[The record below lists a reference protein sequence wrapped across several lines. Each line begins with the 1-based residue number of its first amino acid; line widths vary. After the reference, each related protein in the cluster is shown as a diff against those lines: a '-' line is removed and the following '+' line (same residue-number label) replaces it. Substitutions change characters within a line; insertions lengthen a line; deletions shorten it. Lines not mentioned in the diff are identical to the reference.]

1 MKNKLHLID
10 KSRYIFTEDGRIYS
24 KRYRNYLTPYLR
36 TDGYLAT
43 TLKLIDGTSE
53 PFLLHMVIAYI
64 FCEIPTDVDFDL
76 LQVDHIIPVSQ
87 GGTNEARNLRWVTP
101 KENMNNPLTKQK
113 IDKSRYGRKQTQDTI
128 DKRVSKNRGKKRTE
142 QQKKNISE
150 GKYKPILQYSK
161 DGQFIREW
169 ESGLEIISTLG
180 YSKGNISECC
190 NNHRKSA
197 YGYVWRFK
205 E

>member
-1 MKNKLHLID
+1 MKSKLHLID

-24 KRYRNYLTPYLR
+24 KYYRKYLTPCLR
-36 TDGYLAT
+36 TDGYLT
-43 TLKLIDGTSE
+43 TSLKLIDGTSE
-53 PFLLHMVIAYI
+53 FFLVHMVIAYM
-64 FCEIPTDVDFDL
+64 FCEIPTNVDFDL

-87 GGTNEARNLRWVTP
+87 GGTNEASNLRWVTP
-101 KENMNNPLTKQK
+101 KGNMNNPLTKQK
-113 IDKSRYGRKQTQDTI
+113 ISESHYGRKQTQETI

-142 QQKKNISE
+142 QQRKNISE

-180 YSKGNISECC
+180 YSKGNISQCC
-190 NNHRKSA
+190 NNKRKSA